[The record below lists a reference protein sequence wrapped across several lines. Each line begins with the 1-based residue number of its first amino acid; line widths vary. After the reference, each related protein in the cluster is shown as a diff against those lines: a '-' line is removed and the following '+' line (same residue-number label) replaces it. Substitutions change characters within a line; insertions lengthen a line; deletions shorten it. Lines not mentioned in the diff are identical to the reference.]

1 MKTNTVSKV
10 MQKKAELEYIEQLL
24 RQLENERKYA
34 ASRYQQVGFTDEQE
48 KNWKT
53 GELIWEDDEHTIPK
67 YVKAYDYVDIADEDL
82 TDEERAKIQAIDKLS
97 DYLEKLI

>member
-24 RQLENERKYA
+24 RNLENERQYA
-34 ASRYQQVGFTDEQE
+34 TTRYQQVGVTDEQE

-67 YVKAYDYVDIADEDL
+67 YKEKYDYVDIADEDL
-82 TDEERAKIQAIDKLS
+82 TDEERVKIQAIDKLS